1 MLGYLYWD
9 PSRYMFGY
17 TLPLLKRP
25 ILWYGFF
32 FALGFFLGY
41 FILRYLLTTFLF
53 SKPCFT
59 KEDILAPHIL
69 SKIAKE
75 SKEHGSFKNKESA
88 AYPSWEN
95 KSAWQV
101 FWSGYLNNALDSKST
116 SSLKPSK
123 KNPFRNYF
131 KLLPMHTREQ
141 LEKRFYLE
149 SFFSPGIGTIP
160 QKAKF
165 ISEKI
170 AFACIVGAVIG
181 ARLGDV
187 LFYQSFSHIIQ
198 DPLQVF
204 RIWEGGLASHGG
216 AIGVIITLY
225 IYSRNSECKE
235 TGLSFLRILDLIA
248 IPTALVGSMIRI
260 GNFMNQ
266 EILGTVT
273 QVPWAVIFGHPADG
287 SMPVPR
293 HPVQIYESICYF
305 LLFIGLGVFWKKWF
319 QLIREG
325 RLFGLFLSLLFIFR
339 FVLEYLKVE
348 QSEYLTQ
355 SSFLS
360 MGQYL
365 SIPFILVGIFLFFR
379 KK

>member
-9 PSRYMFGY
+9 PSRYMFDY
-17 TLPLLKRP
+17 SLPILHRP

-41 FILRYLLTTFLF
+41 FMLRYLLTTYLF
-53 SKPCFT
+53 SKPFFT
-59 KEDILAPHIL
+59 KEDVLAPHIVA
-69 SKIAKE
+69 KIAKE
-75 SKEHGSFKNKESA
+75 RKEAGFSKDKELQDYS
-88 AYPSWEN
+88 SWQQ

-101 FWSGYLNNALDSKST
+101 FWSGYLNNVIDNKKT
-116 SSLKPSK
+116 QSLKPSK
-123 KNPFRNYF
+123 KNPFLQYM
-131 KLLPMHTREQ
+131 KLLPAHTQEL

-149 SFFSPGIGTIP
+149 ALFVPGLGTIP

-187 LFYQSFSHIIQ
+187 LFYQSWDRIAS
-198 DPLQVF
+198 DPLQIL

-216 AIGVIITLY
+216 AIGVMIALY
-225 IYSRNSECKE
+225 IFSKNNECQT

-248 IPTALVGSMIRI
+248 IPTALVGAMIRI

-266 EILGTVT
+266 EILGTKT
-273 QVPWAVIFGHPADG
+273 TVPWAVIFGHPADG
-287 SMPVPR
+287 SVPTPR
-293 HPVQIYESICYF
+293 HPVQMYESICYL
-305 LLFIGLGVFWKKWF
+305 LLFIGLISFWKKWF
-319 QLIREG
+319 QLRKEG
-325 RLFGLFLSLLFIFR
+325 RLFGLFLSLLFSFR
-339 FVLEYLKVE
+339 FLLEYMKIE

-355 SSFLS
+355 GSILT

-365 SIPFILVGIFLFFR
+365 SIPFILVGVFLFFR